1 MKQTVG
7 LVVHFITSHNRLM
20 ALIDGFGRPIT
31 YLRLSVTD
39 RCDFRCV
46 YCMAEDMQFLPR
58 KDILSLEE
66 LAIIA
71 QQFVELGITAIRIT
85 GGEPLIRRGIDQ
97 LFSTLGQLP
106 ELEELTLTTNGS
118 QLHHHI
124 NHLVAANIK
133 RINLS
138 IDSLQAERFSALT
151 RTGNLSRVIR
161 NIDLALDAGL
171 RIKLNSVILKG
182 RNSDEVLNL
191 VDFALHRGMDISF
204 IEEMPLGLITHH
216 QRADVFI
223 SSETLRQRIQQEYS
237 LTPSKQTTNG
247 PSRYWQASGY
257 SSLIGF
263 ISPHSQNFCGD
274 CNRIR
279 VTAEGKLL
287 LCLGNEDSVDL
298 KQIIRQY
305 PNENERVKEAIID
318 GLVKK
323 PEKHHF
329 TTNGETDIVR
339 FMNATGG

>member
-1 MKQTVG
+1 
-7 LVVHFITSHNRLM
+7 M
-20 ALIDGFGRPIT
+20 ALIDGFSRPIT

-58 KDILSLEE
+58 HDILSLEE

-97 LFSTLGQLP
+97 LFSTLGQLT

-124 NHLVAANIK
+124 DHLVSANVK
-133 RINLS
+133 RINIS
-138 IDSLQAERFSALT
+138 IDSLQAKRFTALT
-151 RTGNLSRVIR
+151 RTGDLAQVLR
-161 NIDLALDAGL
+161 NIDLALNAGI
-171 RIKLNSVILKG
+171 RVKLNSVILKDS
-182 RNSDEVLNL
+182 NSDEVLDL
-191 VDFALHRGMDISF
+191 VDFALAKGTDISF
-204 IEEMPLGLITHH
+204 IEEMPLGVITHH
-216 QRADVFI
+216 QRAEEFI
-223 SSETLRQRIQQEYS
+223 SSEALRERIQHKHV
-237 LTPSKQTTNG
+237 LVPSNHTTNG
-247 PSRYWQASGY
+247 PSRYWQVPSY
-257 SSLIGF
+257 SSVIGF

-274 CNRIR
+274 CNRVR

-305 PNENERVKEAIID
+305 PNDNKRLKQAIVD
-318 GLVKK
+318 SLTKK

-329 TTNGETDIVR
+329 STTGDTDIVR
-339 FMNATGG
+339 FMNTTGG